1 MQRRAICLIS
11 TDVFINI
18 GSARQIQTQSK
29 NRKDFGS
36 EPSKT
41 QNAETQGRKELDS
54 TGALNGLLLFLTVI
68 IGLGA

>member
-1 MQRRAICLIS
+1 M
-11 TDVFINI
+11 VFINI

-29 NRKDFGS
+29 NRQDVGS

-54 TGALNGLLLFLTVI
+54 TGALISLLSFLTVI
-68 IGLGA
+68 TWLGA